1 MRKKLMPTTYLLI
14 AVILC
19 VTLHFILP
27 IKTIIPATWNLVGLI
42 PFILGIWVNLA
53 ADRELKLAETT
64 VKPFAESYA
73 LVKVGVYRFSR
84 NPMYL
89 GFIAILLGVSTLLR
103 TLSPFFI
110 VIAYAIFI
118 NTAFIRFEEHKL
130 ARLFGDEWHQ
140 YRSKVRK
147 WI

>member
-1 MRKKLMPTTYLLI
+1 MRKKLMPPTYLLI

-27 IKTIIPATWNLVGLI
+27 IKIIIPATWNLVGLI
-42 PFILGIWVNLA
+42 PVILGIWINLA

-73 LVKVGVYRFSR
+73 LVQVGVYRFSR

-89 GFIAILLGVSTLLR
+89 GFIAILLGISILLR
-103 TLSPFFI
+103 TLSPFI
-110 VIAYAIFI
+110 VVIAYAILI
-118 NTAFIRFEEHKL
+118 DTTFIRYEEHKL
-130 ARLFGDEWHQ
+130 ARLFSDEWDQ